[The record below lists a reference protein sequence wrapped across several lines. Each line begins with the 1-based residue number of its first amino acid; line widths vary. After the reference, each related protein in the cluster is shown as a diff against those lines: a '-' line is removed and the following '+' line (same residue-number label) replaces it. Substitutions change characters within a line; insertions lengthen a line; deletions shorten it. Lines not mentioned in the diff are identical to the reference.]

1 MTIRT
6 RADTDGALTAHKR
19 DYQAGAASGVEEA
32 RARLLLVVLCL
43 VWGIT
48 WPVMK
53 IALNEIPPLSMRA
66 ATAGISALTMFI
78 ICLVMRRSFRIPNA
92 KTWAHVF
99 IMSLLNIVGFS
110 LLSAFAQI
118 AADTS
123 RVAILTY
130 TMPVW
135 TVLLAWMTLG
145 ERPTRVQAIAVF
157 LSIAGLAI
165 LIYPLTQNGLPLGA
179 LFAIAGG
186 LSWAAGTV
194 YVKWARV
201 DADPLGV
208 TSWQL
213 TLAFLVIVAFLFA
226 FEGRLDLDN
235 AHADGLLATAF
246 TGIAGSALAYAM
258 WFEIVRRLPAATAS
272 LGALGSPAIGVISSI
287 LILGERPTA
296 ADIFGFALI
305 LSASACVML
314 GPAARRPIA

>member
-6 RADTDGALTAHKR
+6 RAGTEGALTTHKQEYR
-19 DYQAGAASGVEEA
+19 AGAAPGVDDV
-32 RARLLLVVLCL
+32 RARLLLVILCL

-66 ATAGISALTMFI
+66 TTAGISALTMFI
-78 ICLVMRRSFRIPNA
+78 ICVAKCRSLRIPNA
-92 KTWAHVF
+92 RTWAHVF
-99 IMSLLNIVGFS
+99 IMSVLNIVAFS

-118 AADTS
+118 TAETS

-135 TVLLAWMTLG
+135 TVLLAWASLG
-145 ERPTRVQAIAVF
+145 ERPTRLHAIAIA
-157 LSIAGLAI
+157 LSVAGLAI
-165 LIYPLTQNGLPLGA
+165 LIYPLARNGLPLGA
-179 LFAIAGG
+179 LLAVAAG
-186 LSWAAGTV
+186 LCWAAGTV

-201 DADPLGV
+201 EADPLGV

-213 TLAFLVIVAFLFA
+213 TLAFFVIAGFLLV
-226 FEGRLDLDN
+226 FEGRLNLDT
-235 AHADGLLATAF
+235 AHADALLATAF
-246 TGIAGSALAYAM
+246 TGIAGSALAYAL

-272 LGALGSPAIGVISSI
+272 LGALGSPAIGVVSSI

-296 ADIFGFALI
+296 ADAVGFALI
-305 LSASACVML
+305 LSASACAVL
-314 GPAARRPIA
+314 GPTARRIIG